1 MNTNLKS
8 DQSRRRRSKRVMIKL
23 EYSPPPPPKKDNNKC
38 YEDQSNINTECRDR
52 SRSLSPDINVIRR
65 QLKALAD
72 WV

>member
-1 MNTNLKS
+1 M
-8 DQSRRRRSKRVMIKL
+8 KL
-23 EYSPPPPPKKDNNKC
+23 EYSPPPKKDNKC
-38 YEDQSNINTECRDR
+38 DEDQSNINTKEILQYTECRER